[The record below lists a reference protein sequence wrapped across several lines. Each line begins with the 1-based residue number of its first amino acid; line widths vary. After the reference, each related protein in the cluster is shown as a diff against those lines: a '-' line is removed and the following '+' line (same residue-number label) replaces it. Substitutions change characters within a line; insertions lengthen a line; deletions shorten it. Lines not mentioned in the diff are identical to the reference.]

1 MNRNLKDDLEVV
13 EKARQFTK
21 IMGWGSKEFHELS
34 PYFSKFHEEGLD
46 IAKHAIERA
55 LKAEKALGNETIL
68 NGRALAKLNERAEK
82 AETLVRELVEA
93 LKKAHEYIGDI
104 NSFYGQGLQV
114 HGWHFNGAPEPL
126 DNFIDD
132 NGGCEVEEFVG
143 RVLTKAKEV
152 LGDE

>member
-1 MNRNLKDDLEVV
+1 MNKRDLKADLELCNRATPGPWIETDESNLEVFV
-13 EKARQFTK
+13 ENTWGDPVLYEIQHDGPHTAIRQEDMEFLIEARE
-21 IMGWGSKEFHELS
+21 GW
-34 PYFSKFHEEGLD
+34 PY
-46 IAKHAIERA
+46 AIERA
-55 LKAEKALGNETIL
+55 IEAEEL
-68 NGRALAKLNERAEK
+68 N
-82 AETLVRELVEA
+82 RELVEA

-114 HGWHFNGAPEPL
+114 YGWHFNGALEPL
-126 DNFIDD
+126 DNFIDS